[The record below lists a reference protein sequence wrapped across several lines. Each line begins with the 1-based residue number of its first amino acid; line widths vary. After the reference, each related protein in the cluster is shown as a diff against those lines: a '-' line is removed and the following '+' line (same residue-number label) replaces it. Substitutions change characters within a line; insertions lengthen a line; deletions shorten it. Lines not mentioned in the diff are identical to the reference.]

1 MSFIFRAWRVG
12 SRWNWCKCEEESGA
26 WTEFSVGDRLDRRQ
40 PVSAGRGRLQAYSRQ
55 AVQIAQPGRPMPI
68 DTGTISVSLRAPEI
82 TQNDPRPRGSFCS
95 GRRFCSVPSVNEPRE
110 RSLLPFLEVGNNLME
125 VVMMP
130 RCIGLAV
137 LPYLSNNLILIFHLY
152 PPEAVLA
159 VCRSLDIYIQL
170 LCRWI

>member
-1 MSFIFRAWRVG
+1 MGKCAISSTLVDKGHRSSLSAVSAQAGVQQSDKRIG
-12 SRWNWCKCEEESGA
+12 S
-26 WTEFSVGDRLDRRQ
+26 SVPERSDTSIIQGRIRRQ
-40 PVSAGRGRLQAYSRQ
+40 L
-55 AVQIAQPGRPMPI
+55 QIAQPGRPMPI